1 MELEA
6 AWGDQVLDAVA
17 FPVAW
22 GILVAWGT
30 AAAAQEMVV
39 ASDISCAEV

>member
-6 AWGDQVLDAVA
+6 AWGEHGDQILEAVA
-17 FPVAW
+17 CPVAW

-30 AAAAQEMVV
+30 AVAAQEMAV
-39 ASDISCAEV
+39 ASDIP